1 MPVTAGPVPGVTSDL
16 RRVRMD
22 PGRFRSGRWMLLT
35 EGLLVG
41 AFGIGGLVS
50 AALHPHAGPTGAPI
64 LGLTSTAP
72 HSAMLLAL
80 GVAAIAAIGKRHAAV
95 AVTALSAVA
104 YTLLLFIGAVATA
117 RATPTLFGFH
127 AAGIV
132 LHGLLGVVNFALLMW
147 LIPDELGDEAWVPRR
162 GRDQDEQQPSDA
174 APQPGAGPPIPAP
187 ATLPGSSPAAPG
199 AGHTPSPRSRAPAEA
214 SPPVDVGRSPGAVVE
229 PPGGQGTNASSAPG
243 VERSAHRNH
252 FAARAAAAVPSPAAV
267 AVALTILA
275 AAVGVVVWIRCR

>member
-35 EGLLVG
+35 EGLLVS

-50 AALHPHAGPTGAPI
+50 AALHPNAGPTGAPI

-72 HSAMLLAL
+72 HSAMLLAF
-80 GVAAIAAIGKRHAAV
+80 GVAAIAAVGKRHAAV

-162 GRDQDEQQPSDA
+162 GRDRDEQQPSDA

-199 AGHTPSPRSRAPAEA
+199 AGHTPSPRSRRPQRQAR
-214 SPPVDVGRSPGAVVE
+214 RSTSGAHLALLSSRRAARVRTR
-229 PPGGQGTNASSAPG
+229 PRLRASSARRTGITSRPG
-243 VERSAHRNH
+243 QQ
-252 FAARAAAAVPSPAAV
+252 P
-267 AVALTILA
+267 
-275 AAVGVVVWIRCR
+275 RCHHPLRWPWP

>member
-22 PGRFRSGRWMLLT
+22 PGRFRSGRWMLLA
-35 EGLLVG
+35 EGLSVS

-72 HSAMLLAL
+72 HSAMLLAF
-80 GVAAIAAIGKRHAAV
+80 GVAAVAAIGKRHAAV
-95 AVTALSAVA
+95 TVTALSAVA
-104 YTLLLFIGAVATA
+104 YTLLLFIGSVATA

-162 GRDQDEQQPSDA
+162 GRDRDAQQPSHA
-174 APQPGAGPPIPAP
+174 TPQHEAGPSNPAP
-187 ATLPGSSPAAPG
+187 ATQPGSPPAAPG
-199 AGHTPSPRSRAPAEA
+199 AGQTASQA
-214 SPPVDVGRSPGAVVE
+214 SPPVDVGRSPGALLE
-229 PPGGQGTNASSAPG
+229 QPSGFGTNEPSSPRI
-243 VERSAHRNH
+243 ERPTHWNH
-252 FAARAAAAVPSPAAV
+252 FAARSAAAVPSRGAV
-267 AVALTILA
+267 PVALTILA
-275 AAVGVVVWIRCR
+275 AVVGVIIWIRRR